1 VIDTMYAPE
10 AMNRN
15 SRKACAGIV
24 AILVV
29 MAGSLAQCAPQAP
42 AVDPIPAVS
51 SPSNAPVESTCGEWT
66 RTLKSGD
73 GLTPARLLPTSKGGA
88 VLVDNVIVAS
98 SLFARIV
105 TLNRCGEAHEK
116 ILEVPGLEVTGNACI
131 DRDDGVFAGGMAYAP
146 GLGSRVWVI
155 AVDAGGQV
163 AYLRQWTSRY
173 AALVSMA
180 WTVRGLY
187 TLIGGHQ
194 VEIGGRTFVDD
205 QAPGGYSVSPGPLW
219 LAGLDGSGVDR
230 FVQQVGLGEGG
241 YLLTTGDAVLA
252 VTQKGG
258 ERTTSRWTP
267 DGRLLERQ
275 SAPGVF
281 GTPVWE
287 DTEALVRAVRTH
299 RAAASRGECT
309 LPPSVATRVAVDRR
323 GRLLESVFDDTPAR
337 RRTKVLVREVDGK
350 VSSERVVGDEEAGP
364 LGWGH
369 DGSAFRVS
377 FVYAQGEME
386 VTKWRP

>member
-1 VIDTMYAPE
+1 
-10 AMNRN
+10 MNRN
-15 SRKACAGIV
+15 NRKACAGSV

-29 MAGSLAQCAPQAP
+29 VAGPLTQCAPQAP

-51 SPSNAPVESTCGEWT
+51 SPSAAPVESTCGEWA

-73 GLTPARLLPTSKGGA
+73 GLTPARLLPTSGGGA

-105 TLNRCGEAHEK
+105 TLNRCGEVHEK

-131 DRDDGVFAGGMAYAP
+131 DRDDSVFAGGMAYAP
-146 GLGSRVWVI
+146 GLGSRVWVV
-155 AVDAGGQV
+155 AVDASGQV
-163 AYLRQWTSRY
+163 AYLRQWPSLY
-173 AALVSMA
+173 AFLVSMA

-205 QAPGGYSVSPGPLW
+205 QAPEGYSMSPGPLW
-219 LAGLDGSGVDR
+219 LAGLDQSGEAR
-230 FVQQVGLGEGG
+230 FVQQVGRGEGG

-252 VTQKGG
+252 LTQKGG
-258 ERTTSRWTP
+258 ERTTSRWTR

-281 GTPVWE
+281 GTPIWE
-287 DTEALVRAVRTH
+287 DTEALVREIRTH
-299 RAAASRGECT
+299 RATASRGQCS
-309 LPPSVATRVAVDRR
+309 LPPSVATLVAVDRR
-323 GRLLESVFDDTPAR
+323 GRLLESVFDDTPAK
-337 RRTKVLVREVDGK
+337 RRTKVLVREVDGM

-364 LGWGH
+364 LVWGH

-377 FVYAQGEME
+377 FVYAQGKMK

>member
-1 VIDTMYAPE
+1 MYAPE

-24 AILVV
+24 AILVLV
-29 MAGSLAQCAPQAP
+29 AGPLTQCAPQAP

-51 SPSNAPVESTCGEWT
+51 SPSNAPVESTCGEWA

-73 GLTPARLLPTSKGGA
+73 GLTPARLLPTSGGGA
-88 VLVDNVIVAS
+88 VLVDNVIVES
-98 SLFARIV
+98 SLFARIII
-105 TLNRCGEAHEK
+105 LNRCGEVHEK

-131 DRDDGVFAGGMAYAP
+131 DRDDGVYAGGMAYAP

-155 AVDAGGQV
+155 AVDASGQV
-163 AYLRQWTSRY
+163 AYLRQWPSRY
-173 AALVSMA
+173 AALVSMV
-180 WTVRGLY
+180 WTVQGLY

-205 QAPGGYSVSPGPLW
+205 QAPEGYSVSPGPLW
-219 LAGLDGSGVDR
+219 LAGLDRSGVAL
-230 FVQQVGLGEGG
+230 FVKQVGRGEGG
-241 YLLTTGDAVLA
+241 HLLTTGDAVLA
-252 VTQKGG
+252 LTQKGG
-258 ERTTSRWTP
+258 ERTTSRWSR
-267 DGRLLERQ
+267 DGRLLEGQ

-281 GTPVWE
+281 RTPIWG
-287 DTEALVRAVRTH
+287 DTEALASAVCTH
-299 RAAASRGECT
+299 RAAASSGECS
-309 LPPSVATRVAVDRR
+309 LPPSVATLVAVDRR

-350 VSSERVVGDEEAGP
+350 VSSERVVSDEGSGP
-364 LGWGH
+364 LVWGH

-377 FVYAQGEME
+377 FVHSRGLME